1 MYFGTRVAPE
11 AGTVGPLMTDVPP
24 EADALEQHQ
33 EVVPDEELEPISQDP
48 EVPEADALE
57 QAQVVPVDDED
68 MRG

>member
-1 MYFGTRVAPE
+1 
-11 AGTVGPLMTDVPP
+11 MTDVPP
-24 EADALEQHQ
+24 EADALEQQQ
-33 EVVPDEELEPISQDP
+33 EVVPEDDVDAVSPDP